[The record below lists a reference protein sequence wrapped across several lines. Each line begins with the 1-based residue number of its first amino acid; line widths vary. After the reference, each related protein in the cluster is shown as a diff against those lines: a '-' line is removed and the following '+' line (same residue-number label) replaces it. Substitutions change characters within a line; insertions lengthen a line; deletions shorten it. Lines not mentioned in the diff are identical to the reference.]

1 MNASQSSSSLPAG
14 SSAAE
19 AVLFEGRGFKV
30 SDRLLTTPRKTYAMG
45 QIEFV
50 SVERPLLFFVIPPAL
65 AVIGFAMIFGRY
77 LYVGEIFT
85 LLIICGLAILAAMLF
100 GTLRVHSLAL
110 RDDEVAMSFG
120 PVSTLRQ
127 VRKGVEAAMTARL
140 HGADAP

>member
-1 MNASQSSSSLPAG
+1 MNTAQSFSPLPVG
-14 SSAAE
+14 E
-19 AVLFEGRGFKV
+19 TIFFDGRGFKV

-65 AVIGFAMIFGRY
+65 AVIGFAMIFVRY
-77 LYVGEIFT
+77 LYAGEIVT
-85 LLIICGLAILAAMLF
+85 LIAFCGFAIIAALTI

-110 RDDEVAMSFG
+110 RDDEVAISFG
-120 PVSTLRQ
+120 PMSTLRQ

-140 HGADAP
+140 YGAGAP